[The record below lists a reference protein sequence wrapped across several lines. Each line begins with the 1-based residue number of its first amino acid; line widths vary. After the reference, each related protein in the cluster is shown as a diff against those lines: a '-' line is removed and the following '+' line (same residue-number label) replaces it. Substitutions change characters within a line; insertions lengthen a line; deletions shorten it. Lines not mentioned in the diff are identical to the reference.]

1 MLVGVAF
8 DVVVVVSSIFD
19 KFALTGTFA
28 ASDNVERDKKPTK
41 KNNEY
46 MNKNENEKPLLIGK
60 GSFRD

>member
-8 DVVVVVSSIFD
+8 DVVAVVSSIFD

-41 KNNEY
+41 NNEY